1 MTNTSKTHYTENF
14 LSHFCGIAQDKNTGL
29 LIQLLQLGLIQVNKT
44 FNKFLF
50 SKNGEEEEEK
60 EEEEEE
66 KPFSQGNNQL
76 PVKQTQ
82 NWGI

>member
-1 MTNTSKTHYTENF
+1 M
-14 LSHFCGIAQDKNTGL
+14 
-29 LIQLLQLGLIQVNKT
+29 NKT

-50 SKNGEEEEEK
+50 SKKGEEEE

-66 KPFSQGNNQL
+66 KPFSQWNNQL
-76 PVKQTQ
+76 PVKQIQ

>member
-1 MTNTSKTHYTENF
+1 M
-14 LSHFCGIAQDKNTGL
+14 
-29 LIQLLQLGLIQVNKT
+29 NKT

-50 SKNGEEEEEK
+50 SKNGGEEEEK

-66 KPFSQGNNQL
+66 KPFSQWNNQL